1 MNGSFFVCH
10 SHIVHINCFF
20 VLRNAIYQIVYIEGL
35 KNSEGFGL
43 LFMSLQLIH
52 HNDIDFRLTEVAA
65 AKTQL
70 CHKMWMW
77 NVVINDPGDRL

>member
-35 KNSEGFGL
+35 KNSEGFEAFIYVPPVDSPQRYRYSCDRSGSSKNATL
-43 LFMSLQLIH
+43 PQ
-52 HNDIDFRLTEVAA
+52 
-65 AKTQL
+65 
-70 CHKMWMW
+70 
-77 NVVINDPGDRL
+77 NVDVECCY